1 MNLLS
6 ASVAKAEQRH
16 PGIIPDLRQ
25 TPTLLLGSDYG
36 GMHKTA
42 DFEVI
47 TLLASNLESIH
58 PWDGARSAIR
68 DLLLPDR
75 RRISFKT
82 LNDRHRQSA
91 LRPFLK
97 TANQIR
103 GLLLSVAIHR
113 SLQSVFKT
121 HGKLEKTDLNSPEL
135 EGWKPTTAER
145 ALRVIHLAS
154 LLVRGLSR
162 TGQDLLWMTDED
174 DMVANERRLRSFVN
188 LFATISGH
196 YIPHTIGNVRIGTTV
211 SDTGRRDIEDY
222 IAICDLAAGALQHLL
237 TDGGAQAVLNAPSV
251 FLPKEQKLANKVS
264 DILDWFSDNEHPL
277 KRLTLILDESTTG
290 QLRITTFRVHGSN
303 DQE

>member
-58 PWDGARSAIR
+58 PWDCARSAIR
-68 DLLLPDR
+68 DQFLPDR

-91 LRPFLK
+91 LGPFLN

-196 YIPHTIGNVRIGTTV
+196 FIPHTMGNVRIGTTV
-211 SDTGRRDIEDY
+211 SDTGRRDVEDY

-251 FLPKEQKLANKVS
+251 FLPKE
-264 DILDWFSDNEHPL
+264 
-277 KRLTLILDESTTG
+277 
-290 QLRITTFRVHGSN
+290 
-303 DQE
+303 